1 MVPRPIVAHLTAGVT
16 GRGDSAGSGEFG
28 RGPCLRTTRKVP
40 LDGFNLAVDDPL
52 SGAEH

>member
-28 RGPCLRTTRKVP
+28 RGPCLRMKRDMA
-40 LDGFNLAVDDPL
+40 LDRRNLSVKDAL
-52 SGAEH
+52 SSAEH